1 MFWTRE
7 QTEVKLNTEM
17 AQNIDK
23 ALAHMEKLSTRVGE
37 FEVAFWSREEKDNKR
52 FAESEQATAQKI
64 RTMEDQLAE
73 ARSEIVDATRE
84 LIAVR
89 HELENARDADERF
102 RILEQ
107 GLAARQLAL
116 VKSQRGQKG
125 NPGKPG
131 PKGDKGEPGK
141 DGITRTQTTVLKTKK
156 WEINVEQS
164 LAREILSDGSR
175 MPALNLRP
183 MFESLAHDLDQRER
197 P

>member
-1 MFWTRE
+1 MLKGWSRPCPRWVKTGSHGWLRE

-64 RTMEDQLAE
+64 RTMEDQLA
-73 ARSEIVDATRE
+73 ASRSEIVDATRE

-102 RILEQ
+102 RILARLS
-107 GLAARQLAL
+107 GMAACA
-116 VKSQRGQKG
+116 RGIATG
-125 NPGKPG
+125 T
-131 PKGDKGEPGK
+131 KGES
-141 DGITRTQTTVLKTKK
+141 RQ
-156 WEINVEQS
+156 
-164 LAREILSDGSR
+164 ARPEG
-175 MPALNLRP
+175 
-183 MFESLAHDLDQRER
+183 
-197 P
+197 